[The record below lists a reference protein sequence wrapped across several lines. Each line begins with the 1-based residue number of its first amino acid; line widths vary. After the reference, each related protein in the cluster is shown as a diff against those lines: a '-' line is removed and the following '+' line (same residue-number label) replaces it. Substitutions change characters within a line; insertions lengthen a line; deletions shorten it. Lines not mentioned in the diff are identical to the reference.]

1 MLLTQIG
8 PLLRT
13 GVGINSASQI
23 KIKRIGTEKFTER
36 NGGRD
41 GTVST
46 FAARNKPF
54 MIVFMVANPLLH
66 GRLNNPFV
74 YLALIVMIAL
84 AVALAALP
92 RLERAFLMQSGER
105 SESTLRLA
113 VEGLEGA
120 LRRYEPLPALVAER
134 PVLRTL
140 LSEPDNELLKAT
152 INSQLQQTAADV
164 SASDVYLMD
173 ATGLT
178 LVSSNHHKE
187 RSFIGRSFYFRPYFT
202 QALAGEVGRYFALGT
217 TSGERGYFFAA
228 PVNLGDRVA
237 GVVAVKFTVDTF
249 EEAWRAGNSDIIVTD
264 SNDVIF
270 MSNRP
275 EWHFRSLSPLSPDA
289 LAGIEADRQY
299 PLERVIALQNQRVP
313 LNDRS
318 SLIEITDQGATKSFI
333 ARSMPITEAG
343 WNVTILSPTGPA
355 KTQAL
360 AVLALLAMLILSSAM
375 VAAIALQRRARQAER
390 FEAQRATQELLEQ
403 RVAERTADLNSVN
416 RQLIDEIEERKRTE
430 EHLRK
435 TRADLVQAGKLAAL
449 GQMSAALSHEF
460 NQPLAAV
467 KAYAGNA
474 VRFLDR
480 DRTGETRDNI
490 QRISEMTD
498 RMASIANHLRNF
510 ARRPQQKPRPIPLL
524 AAIDDAV
531 DLMDAR
537 IKSSGA
543 SIKFDRPDNEI
554 WIVGGHVRLQQVMV
568 NLLSNALDAMEN
580 DPEPIVEIGIIV
592 QDCRCRVEVRD
603 HGSGLADDQ
612 KAEIFDPFFTTKS
625 PGKGLGL
632 GLSISYNIIKDFGG
646 NLSTRNHTD
655 AGAVFIIDLKL
666 AETPSHAAS
675 NTNCVTAE

>member
-1 MLLTQIG
+1 MVAS
-8 PLLRT
+8 PLLR
-13 GVGINSASQI
+13 
-23 KIKRIGTEKFTER
+23 
-36 NGGRD
+36 
-41 GTVST
+41 
-46 FAARNKPF
+46 
-54 MIVFMVANPLLH
+54 
-66 GRLNNPFV
+66 GRLNNPFL
-74 YLALIVMIAL
+74 YLALLVMIAL

-92 RLERAFLMQSGER
+92 RLERAFRMQSGER

-134 PVLRTL
+134 PILRTL
-140 LSEPDNELLKAT
+140 LGEPDNAQLRAT
-152 INSQLQQTAADV
+152 INRQLQQTAADV
-164 SASDVYLMD
+164 SASDIYLMD

-178 LVSSNHHKE
+178 LVSSNYHKE
-187 RSFIGRSFYFRPYFT
+187 RSFIGRSFNFRPYFT

-228 PVNLGDRVA
+228 PVNQGDRVA

-249 EEAWRAGNSDIIVTD
+249 EEAWRAGDSDIIVTD
-264 SNDVIF
+264 SNDVVF

-275 EWHFRSLSPLSPDA
+275 EWHFRALSPLSPDA

-299 PLERVIALQNQRVP
+299 PLDRVIALQNQRAP
-313 LNDRS
+313 LNDRF
-318 SLIEITDQGATKSFI
+318 SLIEIADQGATKSFI
-333 ARSMPITEAG
+333 ARTMPIAEAG

-355 KTQAL
+355 RTQAL
-360 AVLALLAMLILSSAM
+360 AVLALLAMVILSSAM

-403 RVAERTADLNSVN
+403 RVAERTADLNAVN
-416 RQLIDEIEERKRTE
+416 HQLIDEIEERKRTE

-467 KAYAGNA
+467 KVYAENA

-480 DRTGETRDNI
+480 GETSEARGNI
-490 QRISEMTD
+490 QRVSEMTD
-498 RMASIANHLRNF
+498 RMAAISNHLRNF
-510 ARRPQQKPRPIPLL
+510 ARRPQQKLRPIPLL
-524 AAIDDAV
+524 AAIDDAI

-537 IKSSGA
+537 LTSSGA
-543 SIKFDRPDNEI
+543 SIKFDRPENEI
-554 WIVGGHVRLQQVMV
+554 WIVGGHVRLQQVVV

-580 DPEPIVEIGIIV
+580 NPGPIIEIGIIV
-592 QDCRCRVEVRD
+592 QEGRCHVEVRD
-603 HGSGLADDQ
+603 HGSGLPDDRR
-612 KAEIFDPFFTTKS
+612 AEIFDPFFTTKS

-646 NLSTRNHTD
+646 NLSTRNH
-655 AGAVFIIDLKL
+655 AGTGAIFIIDLKL
-666 AETPSHAAS
+666 AEAPSHAVPD
-675 NTNCVTAE
+675 TDCVAAE